1 MKLLFSTVV
10 VSALAIFAQ
19 IVSAQSVAFS
29 KPAGFVTHTLRAGQL
44 NLIGLTLHEP
54 VVLSG
59 FLNSVDGTQL
69 TDSDVDYDA
78 VLTSGRSYILEIIS
92 NEVDPS
98 LNGVIQIVSNWT
110 GNTLTTPDNL
120 GIDGLASGAKYHLR
134 APKTLADLFGVSNSA
149 GLTSGVNMASADVVW
164 LHNGSSFDKFYYSPG
179 GGFGGG
185 AAGWKGI
192 DGGDASAQP
201 IIYTDAIIIQSRSSE
216 DKALTISGVV
226 KTELISL
233 ALLGGKFNFVSSTF
247 PVGSTLA
254 NSGLET
260 QLTSAPEIGQ
270 SDVVWMPDG
279 EGNYQKYYFSPDGWK
294 SEAGEDAAVTPLT
307 SGIIIERLGV
317 DANAKLT
324 PPESYDDL

>member
-1 MKLLFSTVV
+1 MFVAV
-10 VSALAIFAQ
+10 PAFAQ
-19 IVSAQSVAFS
+19 STAYS

-54 VVLSG
+54 VVCSG
-59 FLNSVDGTQL
+59 SLDSVNGTQL
-69 TDSDVDYDA
+69 ADNDIDFDG
-78 VLTSGRSYILEIIS
+78 VLTSGRLYILEIIS

-98 LNGVIQIVSNWT
+98 LNGVIQVIGSWS

-120 GIDGLASGAKYHLR
+120 GIDGLTSGAEYKIR
-134 APKTLADLFGVSNSA
+134 APKTLPDIFGSANSA
-149 GLTSGVNMASADVVW
+149 GLTSGTNMASADVVW

-185 AAGWKGI
+185 AAGWKDGH
-192 DGGDASAQP
+192 GGDAGNQP
-201 IIYTDAIIIQSRSSE
+201 IIYTDAIIIQSRSTQ
-216 DKALTISGVV
+216 DKTLTVSGVV
-226 KTELISL
+226 KTEAIAL
-233 ALLGGKFNFVSSTF
+233 ALLGGKFNFVSATF

-279 EGNYQKYYFSPDGWK
+279 EGNYQKYYLSPDGWK
-294 SEAGEDAAVTPLT
+294 NEAGQDAASTPLT
-307 SGIIIERLGV
+307 SGIIIERLGG
-317 DANAKLT
+317 DENATLT
-324 PPESYDDL
+324 PPASYGNL